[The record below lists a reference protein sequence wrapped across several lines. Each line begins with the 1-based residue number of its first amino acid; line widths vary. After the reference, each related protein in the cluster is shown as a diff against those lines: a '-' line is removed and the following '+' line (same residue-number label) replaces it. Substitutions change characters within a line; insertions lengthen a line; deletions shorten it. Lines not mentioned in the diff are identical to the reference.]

1 MSTPLTAQQIRVL
14 VDLADAEHDRTWQA
28 NAEQF
33 ATLWDLRA
41 RRLVDYQFRTPG
53 RWVLTP
59 AGRRAAVLAQSDE
72 VIRT

>member
-1 MSTPLTAQQIRVL
+1 MSAPLTAQQIRVL
-14 VDLADAEHDRTWQA
+14 VDLADGQQFRP
-28 NAEQF
+28 EQF
-33 ATLWDLRA
+33 GTLWDLRA

-72 VIRT
+72 VLR